1 VKGSVKSTGT
11 VITPIFCTIVTLQPV
26 VMTSE
31 TRKEEKTAKERNV
44 QERELRGAGFVKPIF
59 LTTQLSITVTRA
71 L

>member
-1 VKGSVKSTGT
+1 
-11 VITPIFCTIVTLQPV
+11 
-26 VMTSE
+26 MTSE